1 MLLTNGIAADRV
13 AEMSQYEIIGLVLFH
28 DACGEI
34 HRAKK
39 GMRGAN
45 SKKK

>member
-28 DACGEI
+28 ACGEI